1 MKILNLGNK
10 WIDTHFEK
18 RALEYR
24 NVGFSPSKK
33 LGIAKNLFTSSFSLG
48 QNLKAT
54 LAVMLLFFATLLSAS
69 DVSISVDKRQIY
81 QGDSVSFTISAKGDS
96 VEFPKVD
103 KIGNFDVQDRGTSYN
118 IVMIN
123 GNLSKTRK
131 KTYTFMPESNVT
143 IPSFDV
149 KVDGN
154 IVKTKPIDIV
164 VVKPSAQSGG
174 APFSVKMKLS
184 KTSAM
189 VGEPVKLDII
199 FKQRRD
205 AKADRLNITPPQ
217 LQDFWAKEIRGQ
229 REHLEGNYIV
239 QTKSFLLFPQ
249 KEGNFTIPAIEADI
263 GNYVQN
269 QSNDPFLNDPFFV
282 TFNRQISWK
291 RLFSNKVNLSV
302 KPLPDN
308 LEVYGDFT
316 MSANVDKREVLA
328 NKPVNLTIK
337 IKGSGNF
344 DDIQKFNLNIPDAIV
359 YADEPKVS
367 THIIGDKQ
375 VGEFTQKI
383 AIIADRNYTIPAV
396 EFSYFDAKTKT
407 KKTIKSAPIKIAVKG
422 GAVSKSTSPK
432 IEEAP
437 SLKSNNQ
444 AQKVIVKEDSKTKY
458 IYLLIGLILGSFI
471 TFMALKINFK
481 KPKKELEIAKQISKA
496 KDDKEL
502 YKILLPYAKEHE
514 YLKEILEKLEENIYK
529 NGKNSIN
536 KNDIIDY
543 FDEVVK
549 AARM

>member
-1 MKILNLGNK
+1 MKILNLGSE
-10 WIDTHFEK
+10 WIDTRFEK
-18 RALEYR
+18 RALGYR
-24 NVGFSPSKK
+24 NLGLSPSKK
-33 LGIAKNLFTSSFSLG
+33 LNITKNLFTSSFNLG

-54 LAVMLLFFATLLSAS
+54 LAIMLLFFATLLSAS

-131 KTYTFMPESNVT
+131 KTYAFMPESNVT
-143 IPSFDV
+143 IPSFEV

-164 VVKPSAQSGG
+164 VVKPSAQAGG
-174 APFSVKMKLS
+174 APFKVEMKLS

-239 QTKSFLLFPQ
+239 QSKSFLLFPQ
-249 KEGNFTIPAIEADI
+249 KEGNFTIPAIEADV

-367 THIIGDKQ
+367 TRIIGDKQ

-481 KPKKELEIAKQISKA
+481 KPKKELEITKQISKA

-529 NGKNSIN
+529 NGKNRIN

>member
-1 MKILNLGNK
+1 
-10 WIDTHFEK
+10 
-18 RALEYR
+18 
-24 NVGFSPSKK
+24 
-33 LGIAKNLFTSSFSLG
+33 
-48 QNLKAT
+48 
-54 LAVMLLFFATLLSAS
+54 
-69 DVSISVDKRQIY
+69 
-81 QGDSVSFTISAKGDS
+81 
-96 VEFPKVD
+96 
-103 KIGNFDVQDRGTSYN
+103 
-118 IVMIN
+118 
-123 GNLSKTRK
+123 
-131 KTYTFMPESNVT
+131 
-143 IPSFDV
+143 
-149 KVDGN
+149 
-154 IVKTKPIDIV
+154 
-164 VVKPSAQSGG
+164 
-174 APFSVKMKLS
+174 
-184 KTSAM
+184 M

-239 QTKSFLLFPQ
+239 QSKSFLLFPQ
-249 KEGNFTIPAIEADI
+249 KEGNFTIPAIEADV
-263 GNYVQN
+263 GTYVQN

-367 THIIGDKQ
+367 TRIIGDRQ

-407 KKTIKSAPIKIAVKG
+407 KKTIKSAPIKITVKG
-422 GAVSKSTSPK
+422 GTVSKSTSSK

-437 SLKSNNQ
+437 SLKGNNQ
-444 AQKVIVKEDSKTKY
+444 TQTQKVVVKEDSKTKY

-481 KPKKELEIAKQISKA
+481 KPKKEQEITKQISKA

-549 AARM
+549 VARG